1 MVRDDFDQRLRD
13 HLEGVTEPA
22 PDVWE
27 GISKGLARRRRKV
40 VFRRFTVAAAAAAAV
55 LALALLVFRG
65 PRNDGQVEAP
75 ARIAGTVEPAGT
87 PVVAP
92 AEVPVP
98 DIAPIEEQIAAL
110 PRQAVAAARVT
121 KPAAPQAPAA
131 AGPAGE
137 TPVTVVP
144 PVEEPAVQEP
154 VPQEPAA
161 APAEETKTGDAQHLL
176 TENDLPADYWTREE
190 SSRSSRSRTHTSQIS
205 ILSNLTTV
213 ASDGDLFYIP
223 SASHASSQT
232 GKGQA
237 VSDIEPISAT
247 NAPKFYA
254 PLTFGVQVAFPLTDR
269 LSIATGVN
277 YSYLVS
283 QFDILY
289 KKVLYEGAYNQ
300 LHYVGVPLALSWHF
314 VQTPHLG
321 VYASVAG
328 AAEKCV
334 AQRYVFG
341 SNVASEKVK
350 GLQWSAK
357 AGVGIEYWFIPHMG
371 VYFDPSLIYFFDNRQ
386 PLSIRTQQ
394 PLQANFELG
403 FRFRI

>member
-13 HLEGVTEPA
+13 RLEGVTEPA

-27 GISKGLARRRRKV
+27 GISQGLERRRRKV

-75 ARIAGTVEPAGT
+75 VQIAETVE

-92 AEVPVP
+92 VVAPDGALETP
-98 DIAPIEEQIAAL
+98 DIAPIAEQIAAL
-110 PRQAVAAARVT
+110 PKQAVAASRVNKPVAT
-121 KPAAPQAPAA
+121 VAPVVEEPAAEEP
-131 AGPAGE
+131 
-137 TPVTVVP
+137 TVVT
-144 PVEEPAVQEP
+144 PVEEPVVTTPVDEP
-154 VPQEPAA
+154 QAIDPKADEP
-161 APAEETKTGDAQHLL
+161 QHLL
-176 TENDLPADYWTREE
+176 TEDEIPADYWTREE
-190 SSRSSRSRTHTSQIS
+190 ASERSHSRTFTSQIS

-213 ASDGDLFYIP
+213 ASDGDLLYIP
-223 SASHASSQT
+223 SASHASSQS

-237 VSDIEPISAT
+237 TSDIEPISEA
-247 NAPKFYA
+247 NAARFYT
-254 PLTFGVQVAFPLTDR
+254 PLTFGLQVAFPLTDR
-269 LSIATGVN
+269 LSVATGVN

-283 QFDILY
+283 QYDILY

-300 LHYVGVPLALSWHF
+300 LHYVGVPLVLSYHF

-371 VYFDPSLIYFFDNRQ
+371 IYFDPSLVYFFDNQQ

-403 FRFRI
+403 LRFKI

>member
-1 MVRDDFDQRLRD
+1 M
-13 HLEGVTEPA
+13 A
-22 PDVWE
+22 
-27 GISKGLARRRRKV
+27 
-40 VFRRFTVAAAAAAAV
+40 VFQPQV
-55 LALALLVFRG
+55 
-65 PRNDGQVEAP
+65 RNDGQVEAP
-75 ARIAGTVEPAGT
+75 VQIAETVE

-92 AEVPVP
+92 VVAPDGALETP
-98 DIAPIEEQIAAL
+98 DIAPIAEQIAAL
-110 PRQAVAAARVT
+110 PKQAVAASRVNKPVAT
-121 KPAAPQAPAA
+121 VAPVVEDPAAEEP
-131 AGPAGE
+131 
-137 TPVTVVP
+137 TVVT
-144 PVEEPAVQEP
+144 PVEEPVVTTPVDEP
-154 VPQEPAA
+154 QAIDPKADEP
-161 APAEETKTGDAQHLL
+161 QHLL
-176 TENDLPADYWTREE
+176 TEDEIPADFWTREE
-190 SSRSSRSRTHTSQIS
+190 ASERSHSRTFTSQIS

-213 ASDGDLFYIP
+213 ASDGDLLYIP
-223 SASHASSQT
+223 SASHASSQS

-237 VSDIEPISAT
+237 TSDIEPISEA
-247 NAPKFYA
+247 NAARFYT
-254 PLTFGVQVAFPLTDR
+254 PLTFGLQVAFPLTDR
-269 LSIATGVN
+269 LSVATGVN

-283 QFDILY
+283 QYDILY

-300 LHYVGVPLALSWHF
+300 LHYVGVPLVLSYHF

-328 AAEKCV
+328 TAEKCV

-371 VYFDPSLIYFFDNRQ
+371 IYFDPSLVYFFDNQQ

-403 FRFRI
+403 LRFKI

>member
-13 HLEGVTEPA
+13 RLEGVTEPA

-27 GISKGLARRRRKV
+27 GISRGLERRRRKV
-40 VFRRFTVAAAAAAAV
+40 VLRRFTVAAAAAAAV

-75 ARIAGTVEPAGT
+75 VQIAETVEPAVA
-87 PVVAP
+87 PVVTP
-92 AEVPVP
+92 AEALETP
-98 DIAPIEEQIAAL
+98 DIAPIAEQIAAL
-110 PRQAVAAARVT
+110 PKQAVAAARVS
-121 KPAAPQAPAA
+121 KPAAPVEPVAEETVTEASVAEIPVEAPAA
-131 AGPAGE
+131 S
-137 TPVTVVP
+137 T
-144 PVEEPAVQEP
+144 PVEELQTIEP
-154 VPQEPAA
+154 KDD
-161 APAEETKTGDAQHLL
+161 APQHLL
-176 TENDLPADYWTREE
+176 TEDELPADYWTREE
-190 SSRSSRSRTHTSQIS
+190 ASERSLSRTHTSQIS

-213 ASDGDLFYIP
+213 ASDGDLLYIP
-223 SASHASSQT
+223 SASHASSQS

-237 VSDIEPISAT
+237 VTDIEPISEA
-247 NAPKFYA
+247 NAAKFYT
-254 PLTFGVQVAFPLTDR
+254 PLTFGLQVAFPLTDR
-269 LSIATGVN
+269 LSVATGVN

-283 QFDILY
+283 QYDILY

-300 LHYVGVPLALSWHF
+300 LHYVGVPLVLSYHF

-371 VYFDPSLIYFFDNRQ
+371 IYFDPSLVYFFDNQQ

-403 FRFRI
+403 LRFKI

>member
-13 HLEGVTEPA
+13 RLEGVTEPA

-75 ARIAGTVEPAGT
+75 ARIAGTVEPAGA

-161 APAEETKTGDAQHLL
+161 VPAEETKTGDAQHLL

>member
-13 HLEGVTEPA
+13 RLEGVTEPA

-300 LHYVGVPLALSWHF
+300 LHYVGVPFALSWHF

>member
-13 HLEGVTEPA
+13 RLEGVTEPA

-27 GISKGLARRRRKV
+27 GISKGLERRRRKV
-40 VFRRFTVAAAAAAAV
+40 VFRRITVAAAAAAAV

-65 PRNDGQVEAP
+65 SRNDGQVEAP
-75 ARIAGTVEPAGT
+75 VRIAGTIESVEA

-92 AEVPVP
+92 AEAPVP
-98 DIAPIEEQIAAL
+98 DIAPIEEQLAAL
-110 PRQAVAAARVT
+110 PRQAVAAARID
-121 KPAAPQAPAA
+121 KPAPKAA
-131 AGPAGE
+131 EA
-137 TPVTVVP
+137 VP
-144 PVEEPAVQEP
+144 PVEEAAVA
-154 VPQEPAA
+154 EPAA
-161 APAEETKTGDAQHLL
+161 APVEEPAAEPSEEPAAAPQADEPQHLL

-190 SSRSSRSRTHTSQIS
+190 RTEASRSRTHTSQIS

-213 ASDGDLFYIP
+213 ASDGDLLYIP
-223 SASHASSQT
+223 NASHASSQT
-232 GKGQA
+232 GKAQA
-237 VSDIEPISAT
+237 VSDIEPISAS
-247 NAPKFYA
+247 NAPKFYS
-254 PLTFGVQVAFPLTDR
+254 PLTVGLQVALPLTDR
-269 LSIATGVN
+269 LSVATGVN

-283 QFDILY
+283 QYDILY
-289 KKVLYEGAYNQ
+289 KKVLYQGAYNQ
-300 LHYVGVPLALSWHF
+300 LHYVGVPLALSYHF

-321 VYASVAG
+321 VYATVAG

-357 AGVGIEYWFIPHMG
+357 AGIGVEYWFIPHMG
-371 VYFDPSLIYFFDNRQ
+371 IYFDPSLVYFFDNQQ

-394 PLQANFELG
+394 PLQANFEVGL
-403 FRFRI
+403 RFKI

>member
-13 HLEGVTEPA
+13 RLEGVTEPA

-27 GISKGLARRRRKV
+27 GISQGLERRRRKV

-75 ARIAGTVEPAGT
+75 VQIAETVE

-92 AEVPVP
+92 VVAPDGALETP
-98 DIAPIEEQIAAL
+98 DIAPIAEQIAAL
-110 PRQAVAAARVT
+110 PKQAVAASRVNKPVAT
-121 KPAAPQAPAA
+121 VAPVVEEPAAEEP
-131 AGPAGE
+131 
-137 TPVTVVP
+137 TVVT
-144 PVEEPAVQEP
+144 PVEEPVVTTPVDEP
-154 VPQEPAA
+154 QAIEPKADE
-161 APAEETKTGDAQHLL
+161 PQHLL
-176 TENDLPADYWTREE
+176 TEDEIPADYWTREE
-190 SSRSSRSRTHTSQIS
+190 ASERSHSRTFTSQIS

-213 ASDGDLFYIP
+213 ASDGDLLYIP
-223 SASHASSQT
+223 SASHASSQS

-237 VSDIEPISAT
+237 TSDIEPISEA
-247 NAPKFYA
+247 NAAKFYT
-254 PLTFGVQVAFPLTDR
+254 PLTFGLQVAFPLTDR
-269 LSIATGVN
+269 LSVATGVN

-283 QFDILY
+283 QYDILY

-300 LHYVGVPLALSWHF
+300 LHYVGVPLVLSYHF

-371 VYFDPSLIYFFDNRQ
+371 IYFDPSLVYFFDNQQ

-403 FRFRI
+403 LRFKI

>member
-13 HLEGVTEPA
+13 RLEGVTEPA

>member
-161 APAEETKTGDAQHLL
+161 VPAEETKTGDAQHLL

>member
-13 HLEGVTEPA
+13 RLEGVTEPA

-27 GISKGLARRRRKV
+27 GISRGLERRRRKV

-75 ARIAGTVEPAGT
+75 VQIAETVE

-92 AEVPVP
+92 VVTPAEAAETP
-98 DIAPIEEQIAAL
+98 DIASIAEQIAAL
-110 PRQAVAAARVT
+110 PKQAVAAARVSKPVAT
-121 KPAAPQAPAA
+121 VAEEPAAEEPS
-131 AGPAGE
+131 
-137 TPVTVVP
+137 TVTS
-144 PVEEPAVQEP
+144 VEEPAITT
-154 VPQEPAA
+154 
-161 APAEETKTGDAQHLL
+161 PAEAPQADEPKADEPQHLL
-176 TENDLPADYWTREE
+176 TEDELPADYWTREE
-190 SSRSSRSRTHTSQIS
+190 ASERSHSRTFTSQIS

-213 ASDGDLFYIP
+213 ASDGDLLYIP
-223 SASHASSQT
+223 SASHASSQS

-237 VSDIEPISAT
+237 TSDIEPISEA
-247 NAPKFYA
+247 NAARFYT
-254 PLTFGVQVAFPLTDR
+254 PLTFGLQVAFPLTDR
-269 LSIATGVN
+269 LSVATGVN

-283 QFDILY
+283 QYDILY

-300 LHYVGVPLALSWHF
+300 LHYVGVPLVLSYHF

-328 AAEKCV
+328 TAEKCV

-371 VYFDPSLIYFFDNRQ
+371 IYFDPSLVYFFDNQQ

-403 FRFRI
+403 LRFKI

>member
-13 HLEGVTEPA
+13 RLEGVTEPA

-161 APAEETKTGDAQHLL
+161 APTEEPRADETKHLL
-176 TENDLPADYWTREE
+176 TEDDLPADYWTREE

-205 ILSNLTTV
+205 ILSNLTTA

>member
-13 HLEGVTEPA
+13 RLEGVTEPA

-161 APAEETKTGDAQHLL
+161 VPAEETKTGDAQHLL

>member
-13 HLEGVTEPA
+13 RLEGVTEPA

-27 GISKGLARRRRKV
+27 GISQGLERRRRKV

-75 ARIAGTVEPAGT
+75 VQIAETVE

-92 AEVPVP
+92 VVAPDGALETP
-98 DIAPIEEQIAAL
+98 DIAPIAEQIAAL
-110 PRQAVAAARVT
+110 PKQAVAASRVNKPVAT
-121 KPAAPQAPAA
+121 VAPVVEEPAAEEP
-131 AGPAGE
+131 
-137 TPVTVVP
+137 TVVT
-144 PVEEPAVQEP
+144 PVEEPVVTTPVDEP
-154 VPQEPAA
+154 QAIDPKADEP
-161 APAEETKTGDAQHLL
+161 QHLL
-176 TENDLPADYWTREE
+176 TEDEIPADYWTREE
-190 SSRSSRSRTHTSQIS
+190 ASERSHSRTFTSQIS

-213 ASDGDLFYIP
+213 ASDGDLLYIP
-223 SASHASSQT
+223 SASHASSQS

-237 VSDIEPISAT
+237 TSDIEPISEA
-247 NAPKFYA
+247 NAAKFYT
-254 PLTFGVQVAFPLTDR
+254 PLTFGLQVAFPLTDR
-269 LSIATGVN
+269 LSVATGVN

-283 QFDILY
+283 QYDILY

-300 LHYVGVPLALSWHF
+300 LHYVGVPLVLSYHF

-371 VYFDPSLIYFFDNRQ
+371 IYFDPSLVYFFDNQQ

-403 FRFRI
+403 LRFKI

>member
-13 HLEGVTEPA
+13 RLEGVTEPA

-131 AGPAGE
+131 AGPTGE

-161 APAEETKTGDAQHLL
+161 VPAEETKTGDAQHLL